1 MKLICTQENLSRGLA
16 IVSRGIGKS
25 PSLPVLANIL
35 LTTEKGRLKL
45 QTTDLEIGITY
56 FSGGKIEKEGGITI
70 PAQLFLGYIDNL
82 PSAKVK
88 LEVKDKTLHI
98 SCENFE
104 ADIKGIDAE
113 EFPLIPKIEKKSIC
127 TVAASD
133 LKEALSKV
141 SFATALEEA
150 RPEIAGVYMNI
161 SQNLRLAATDSF
173 RLAEKTIKLKQP
185 VKGSVEVIVPSRTIQ
200 ELIRIISEEA
210 KDVDV
215 LVSEN
220 QIAFRLDDSELVS
233 RLVDGKYPDYKQI
246 IPKEYT
252 CQAILDT
259 GDLQSSIRTAS
270 LFSKT
275 GVFDI
280 KIDIRPKEDEVII
293 TSESGQVG
301 SNVAKIKGKVEG
313 KAEKVTFNYR
323 YLLDGLDHMTA
334 SQVLLGVT
342 GDATPACLKP
352 QDEKDYTYVVM
363 PIKQ

>member
-1 MKLICTQENLSRGLA
+1 MKLTCIQENLSKSLA

-35 LTTEKGRLKL
+35 LSTEKGRLKL
-45 QTTDLEIGITY
+45 QATDLEIGVTY
-56 FSGGKIEKEGGITI
+56 FLGGKIEKEGKITI
-70 PAQLFLGYIDNL
+70 PAQLFLNYISNL
-82 PSAKVK
+82 PPTKIN
-88 LEVKDKTLHI
+88 LEAKDKTLHI

-104 ADIKGIDAE
+104 ADIKGISAE
-113 EFPLIPKIEKKSIC
+113 EFPLIPKIEKEAVSILS
-127 TVAASD
+127 AQD

-141 SFATALEEA
+141 SFAAALEEA
-150 RPEIAGVYMNI
+150 RPEISGVYMNI

-173 RLAEKTIKLKQP
+173 RLTEKIIKIKQP
-185 VKGSVEVIVPSRTIQ
+185 AKESIEVIVPSRTIQ
-200 ELIRIISEEA
+200 ELTRIISEEA
-210 KDVDV
+210 KEVSI

-220 QIAFRLDDSELVS
+220 QIAFRLDDCELVS
-233 RLVDGKYPDYKQI
+233 RLVEGKYPDYKQI

-259 GDLQSSIRTAS
+259 ADFQSSIRTAS

-280 KIDIRPKEDEVII
+280 KMEFKPKQNEVIV

-301 SNVAKIKGKVEG
+301 SNVAKLKGKVKG

-323 YLLDGLDHMTA
+323 YLLDGLDHITS
-334 SQVLLGVT
+334 SQVLLGAT
-342 GDATPACLKP
+342 GDATPAAIKP
-352 QDEKDYTYVVM
+352 IDEKDYTYIVM